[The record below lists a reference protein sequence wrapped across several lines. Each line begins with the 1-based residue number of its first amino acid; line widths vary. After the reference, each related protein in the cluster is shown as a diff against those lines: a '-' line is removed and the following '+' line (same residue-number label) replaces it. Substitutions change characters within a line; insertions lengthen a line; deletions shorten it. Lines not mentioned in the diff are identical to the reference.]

1 MRQKVIGQGKVPA
14 PMAPRLPD
22 EELGRRLSAGRG
34 YERETTAAF
43 ARRIKAGRQEVEQ
56 WEKGNFGSD
65 TRPNSTERKRE
76 AAIGKVRGASGL
88 PAAFFSID
96 FNDLDAMATAWAR
109 SRGEGG
115 DPSGEPGG
123 EHRGPR
129 RESDRDDD
137 VG

>member
-1 MRQKVIGQGKVPA
+1 MTWG
-14 PMAPRLPD
+14 LPD
-22 EELGRRLSAGRG
+22 KELGKRLGAGRG

-76 AAIGKVRGASGL
+76 AAVKKVRAASGL
-88 PAAFFSID
+88 PASFFSID
-96 FNDLDAMATAWAR
+96 FNDLDAMAAAWRRAR
-109 SRGEGG
+109 PAS
-115 DPSGEPGG
+115 DASGEPDG
-123 EHRGPR
+123 ENRGPR
-129 RESDRDDD
+129 RELDQDDD